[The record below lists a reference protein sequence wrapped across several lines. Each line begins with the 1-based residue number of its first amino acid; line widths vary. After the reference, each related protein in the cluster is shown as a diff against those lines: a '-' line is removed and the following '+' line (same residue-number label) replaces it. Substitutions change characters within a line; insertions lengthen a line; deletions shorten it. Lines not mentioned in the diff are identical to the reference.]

1 MDHERVFRLNI
12 TRQILLPIALAS
24 LATASHAQ
32 TLTVAWRNKP
42 PHQYVENR
50 IEKGILLDRA
60 KQVFSEAH
68 LAARF
73 VEEPAKRIW
82 NNFKIGTKNY
92 CSIGWYRL
100 PERESLVQFSVI
112 FHTDPPHTL
121 LVGPAAVAPVR
132 AHRTLASLLTDSSL
146 TLGVVDGV
154 SYGPGLD
161 ALIRSSRNKIERST
175 TSPMVMAHMI
185 GANRASFMFID
196 REDWEFLHKREKSL
210 QGTTQIDLKG
220 MPPGLDR
227 YIVCSKDVPAAAMQK
242 INRALTKLVPQ
253 KKP

>member
-1 MDHERVFRLNI
+1 MNVIKHL
-12 TRQILLPIALAS
+12 LLPAVLTGLAM
-24 LATASHAQ
+24 AAHAQ

-42 PHQYVENR
+42 PHQYVEDHV
-50 IEKGILLDRA
+50 EKGIFLERA
-60 KQVFSEAH
+60 KRVFSEAQ
-68 LAARF
+68 LPAKF

-82 NNFKIGTKNY
+82 NNFEIGTKNY

-100 PERESLVQFSVI
+100 PERESLVQFSAV

-121 LVGPAAVAPVR
+121 LASPAAVAPVM
-132 AHRTLASLLTDSSL
+132 AHKTLASLLTDKTL

-154 SYGPGLD
+154 SYGPQLD
-161 ALIRSSRNKIERST
+161 ALIRRSRNKIERNT
-175 TSPMVMAHMI
+175 ASPMVMAHMI

-196 REDWEFLHKREKSL
+196 REDWEFLRDKEKSL

-227 YIVCSKDVPAAAMQK
+227 YIVCSKDVPAAAMKK
-242 INRALTKLVPQ
+242 INRVLARLVPQ
-253 KKP
+253 KKT